1 MFFLSERCHHGFF
14 LRYIWPKDSAEMRKR
29 VVIALGLLVGAK
41 LLNISVPFFF
51 KHAVD
56 TLNREADGSDGKV
69 GQKGQLQFLFRF
81 LIFIHHRSST

>member
-1 MFFLSERCHHGFF
+1 
-14 LRYIWPKDSAEMRKR
+14 MRKR

-69 GQKGQLQFLFRF
+69 GLKGQLQFLFRF
-81 LIFIHHRSST
+81 LLISIYHRSST